1 MSIGCSNINHISNIS
16 AFGDFKMKFIETLLI
31 YNDLFKQKSKQYF
44 SFFKSFKMF
53 TVTRFIVLTRL
64 VFLEQ
69 KETQYLINMYWLV
82 DLDMLYL
89 FPSQFYHPTKTVL
102 WMWEHLAGQACV
114 IIFMWKQ
121 LWKQCLETNLCEFF
135 PVLWFYVLFIPV

>member
-89 FPSQFYHPTKTVL
+89 FPSQFYHPTT
-102 WMWEHLAGQACV
+102 
-114 IIFMWKQ
+114 
-121 LWKQCLETNLCEFF
+121 
-135 PVLWFYVLFIPV
+135 